1 MPCLQ
6 SSPELLPSEGGELLS
21 FVCISVTKRGKHMEN
36 EHEAALAEYRV
47 AYDEYFAGKLKESY
61 RRLIELAERFKQL
74 KDYNMQARSYN
85 LMGVIS
91 AASGNTATEMDWYLS
106 ALECARQHNVPYVEL
121 LCLNNLGSHYQT
133 LGRHE
138 QALTFFER
146 CRKGFTDPEVR
157 SNPGFAMFRL
167 VVLENMM
174 MSTLKLGRLSSAAR
188 FLKRIKES
196 MAEDTKKKRSFDI
209 LLLES
214 MLLWKQGEKDAVRA
228 NLPNLEKELL
238 VLSDPVDFL
247 TRIREYVALVKEMRA
262 DDYWSRILEHAYR
275 EIKQTHNYS
284 MLENVLAICLDYA
297 ATCELKEEYEKLC
310 FLYVEASLKTQEE
323 SRQERLQIT
332 DAKVELY
339 EKENERIRMQKLAE
353 NDMLT
358 GLGSRYSLQECGEK
372 LIAESRD
379 AEKSFAVGILD
390 VDCFKQFNDT
400 YGHLA
405 GDECLLKSAE
415 VVKQALEALG
425 GQDFSAHAFR
435 YGGDEFLILFS
446 GIDEEGLTTFAEKL
460 SEGIMGLKI
469 EHKNSTAKKIV
480 TFSQGYYGK
489 VPEPEETLEDILRKA
504 DEQLY
509 AVKAEGKAHYRIA
522 VGEKA

>member
-1 MPCLQ
+1 
-6 SSPELLPSEGGELLS
+6 
-21 FVCISVTKRGKHMEN
+21 MEK
-36 EHEAALAEYRV
+36 EHEAALAEFQT

-61 RRLIELAERFKQL
+61 KRLIVLADRFKQL

-91 AASGNTATEMDWYLS
+91 AASGNTSTEMDWYLS

-146 CRKGFTDPEVR
+146 CRIGFADPEVR
-157 SNPGFAMFRL
+157 SNPGFDMFRL
-167 VVLENMM
+167 VVLENIMI
-174 MSTLKLGRLSSAAR
+174 STIKLGRLDSAER

-196 MAEDTKKKRSFDI
+196 LTEDIKNQRSFDI

-214 MLLWKQGEKDAVRA
+214 VLLWKQGNIDAVRA
-228 NLPNLEKELL
+228 NLPDLEKGLI
-238 VLSDPVDFL
+238 VLSEPADFL
-247 TRIREYVALVKEMRA
+247 TRIGEYVALVKEMRA
-262 DDYWSRILEHAYR
+262 DDYWRRILEHAYR
-275 EIKQTHNYS
+275 EIKQRHSYS
-284 MLENVLAICLDYA
+284 MLENVLAYCLDYA

-358 GLGSRYSLQECGEK
+358 GLGSRYSLRECAEK
-372 LIAESRD
+372 LIEESRD
-379 AEKSFAVGILD
+379 AEKRFAVGILD
-390 VDCFKQFNDT
+390 VDCFKQLNDT

-405 GDECLLKSAE
+405 GDECLIKIAE
-415 VVKQALEALG
+415 VVKQAVEALA
-425 GQDFSAHAFR
+425 GQVLSAHAFR
-435 YGGDEFLILFS
+435 YGGDEFLVLLS
-446 GIDEEGLTTFAEKL
+446 GIDEKGLTAFAEKL
-460 SEGIMGLKI
+460 ASGITELKI
-469 EHKNSTAKKIV
+469 ENKNSTAKKIV

-509 AVKAEGKAHYRIA
+509 AVKAGGKAHYRIA